1 MTYVGGMIIGVGTDG
16 LAYTFHPRALEETG
30 VGVADLFK
38 LSLDIHDDYKKAEEL
53 IGLAA

>member
-1 MTYVGGMIIGVGTDG
+1 MT
-16 LAYTFHPRALEETG
+16 
-30 VGVADLFK
+30 DLLR